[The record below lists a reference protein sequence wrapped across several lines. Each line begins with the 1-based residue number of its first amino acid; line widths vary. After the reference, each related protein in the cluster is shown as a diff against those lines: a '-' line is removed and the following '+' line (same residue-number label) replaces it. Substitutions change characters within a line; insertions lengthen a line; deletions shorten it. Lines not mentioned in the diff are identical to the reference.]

1 MDQPLTTTSKRPYL
15 IRAVHEWLC
24 DNELTSHV
32 LVNAEYPGV
41 DVPSGFV
48 EDGQIV
54 LNISPT
60 AVNGLVADND
70 GLFFSAR
77 FGGVPTE
84 IYVPMNAV
92 IAIFAREDSSEG
104 MVFHPV
110 EPPEPGP
117 DGPSPQGEST
127 ASKPPTLR
135 VVK

>member
-1 MDQPLTTTSKRPYL
+1 MEQPFITTSKRPYL
-15 IRAVHEWLC
+15 LRAVHEWLC
-24 DNELTSHV
+24 DNDLTSHV

-41 DVPSGFV
+41 DVPWEFV

-54 LNISPT
+54 LNVSPT
-60 AVNGLVADND
+60 AVGGFAIDNE

-77 FGGVPTE
+77 FSGVPTE
-84 IYVPMNAV
+84 IYVPVNAV

-110 EPPEPGP
+110 EPPEPDP
-117 DGPSPQGEST
+117 DPSPKGDGDAT
-127 ASKPPTLR
+127 KPPTLR

>member
-1 MDQPLTTTSKRPYL
+1 VDQPLTTTSKRPYL

-24 DNELTSHV
+24 DNSLTSHV

-54 LNISPT
+54 LNIAPT
-60 AVNGLVADND
+60 AVSGFKADNE

-84 IYVPMNAV
+84 IYVPMDAI

-110 EPPEPGP
+110 EPPEPDPDDPGP
-117 DGPSPQGEST
+117 QNDGAAG
-127 ASKPPTLR
+127 KPPTLR